1 METSLHRQL
10 KQQYACG
17 GAAQEVKLGAFR
29 IDVVNPDQL
38 VEIQHG
44 SLAAI
49 RDKVAHL
56 LAEHR
61 VLIVKPIIARKRII
75 QLKRRGG
82 AVVSQRWSPKRGTP
96 LDLFGELVH
105 FTRVF
110 PHANLTL
117 EVPLVEVEE
126 RRFPGHGRKRWRHA
140 DDRQVEDVCLV
151 EVGEVYRFSTANDLL
166 QLLPSRLPQPFH
178 TGHLA
183 EQLNVQ
189 HFVAQRIAYC
199 MRQTGAVTEVG
210 KRGNT
215 RLYQLSSGSAQ
226 HRIS

>member
-10 KQQYACG
+10 KQRYACG

-29 IDVVNPDQL
+29 IDVVNPDHL

-44 SLAAI
+44 SLSAI
-49 RDKVAHL
+49 RDKVARL
-56 LAEHR
+56 LVEHR

-82 AVVSQRWSPKRGTP
+82 AVASERWSPKRGTP
-96 LDLFGELVH
+96 LDLFAELVH

-117 EVPLVEVEE
+117 ELLLVEVEE

-140 DDRQVEDVCLV
+140 NDRQIEDVLLV
-151 EVGEVYRFSTANDLL
+151 SVGDAMRFSAASDLL

-183 EQLNVQ
+183 QQLDV
-189 HFVAQRIAYC
+189 HRSIAQRIAYC
-199 MRQTGAVTEVG
+199 IRQTGAVTEVG
-210 KRGNT
+210 KQGNT
-215 RLYQLSSGSAQ
+215 RLYQLAPAA
-226 HRIS
+226 

>member
-10 KQQYACG
+10 KQRYACG

-29 IDVVNPDQL
+29 IDVIHPDQL

-44 SLAAI
+44 SLSAI
-49 RDKVAHL
+49 RDKVARL
-56 LAEHR
+56 LARHR

-75 QLKRRGG
+75 KLKRRGG

-96 LDLFGELVH
+96 LDLFDELVH

-110 PHANLTL
+110 PHVNLTL
-117 EVPLVEVEE
+117 EVLLVEVEE
-126 RRFPGHGRKRWRHA
+126 RRFPGHGRKRWRR
-140 DDRQVEDVCLV
+140 DSDQQVEDVRLV
-151 EVGEVYRFSTANDLL
+151 DVRAVYRFSAASDLL
-166 QLLPSRLPQPFH
+166 QLLPSTLPQPFH

-183 EQLNVQ
+183 AQLNI
-189 HFVAQRIAYC
+189 HRWVAQRIAYC

-210 KRGNT
+210 KQGNT
-215 RLYQLSSGSAQ
+215 RLYRLAPAA
-226 HRIS
+226 

>member
-10 KQQYACG
+10 KARYACG
-17 GAAQEVKLGAFR
+17 DAAQEVKLGAFR
-29 IDVVNPDQL
+29 IDVVNPDHL

-49 RDKVAHL
+49 RDKIAHL
-56 LAEHR
+56 LPDHR
-61 VLIVKPIIARKRII
+61 IVIVKPIIARKRIL

-82 AVVSQRWSPKRGTP
+82 AVVSQRWSPKRGTA

-126 RRFPGHGRKRWRHA
+126 RRFPGHGRRRWRRPN
-140 DDRQVEDVCLV
+140 DRQVEDICLV
-151 EVGEVYRFSTANDLL
+151 GVGDVYRFATASDLL
-166 QLLPSRLPQPFH
+166 QLLPDRLPQPFH
-178 TGHLA
+178 TQQLA
-183 EQLNVQ
+183 EQLEV
-189 HFVAQRIAYC
+189 HRHVAQQIAYC

-210 KRGNT
+210 KDGNT
-215 RLYQLSSGSAQ
+215 RLYQFAPAA
-226 HRIS
+226 

>member
-10 KQQYACG
+10 KQRYACG

-29 IDVVNPDQL
+29 IDVVNPDHL

-44 SLAAI
+44 SLSAI
-49 RDKVAHL
+49 RDKAAHL

-61 VLIVKPIIARKRII
+61 VLIVKPIIARKRIV

-82 AVVSQRWSPKRGTP
+82 TVVSERWSPKRGTP

-110 PHANLTL
+110 PHVNLTL
-117 EVPLVEVEE
+117 EVLLVEVEE
-126 RRFPGHGRKRWRHA
+126 RRFPGHGRKRWRRV
-140 DDRQVEDVCLV
+140 DDRQVEDVLLV
-151 EVGEVYRFSTANDLL
+151 DVGDVYRFSTASDLL
-166 QLLPSRLPQPFH
+166 QLLPSRLPRPFH

-183 EQLNVQ
+183 QQLNV
-189 HFVAQRIAYC
+189 HRSIAQRIAYC
-199 MRQTGAVTEVG
+199 IRQTGAVTEVG
-210 KRGNT
+210 KQGNT
-215 RLYQLSSGSAQ
+215 RLYQLAPAA
-226 HRIS
+226 